1 MATVLKS
8 QDRGKLNL
16 QKSVQALTDAS
27 FVLENGQAITYEQLL
42 VLLSAEL
49 GGGGG
54 GGRTTTKVEVT
65 SDETLPATA
74 GTDYVV
80 FVTAA
85 AVITLPT
92 AVDSTCSYTIKKK
105 TSGAVSVEFDGAETC
120 EGETSILLNRQN
132 ESKTFESDGTNWNII

>member
-1 MATVLKS
+1 MSTLTA
-8 QDRGKLNL
+8 QDREKRNL
-16 QKSVQALTDAS
+16 QLSVDALTNAS
-27 FVLENGQAITYEQLL
+27 FMLENGRAITYDQLL

-49 GGGGG
+49 GGGS
-54 GGRTTTKVEVT
+54 GRTTTKVTVT
-65 SDETLPATA
+65 GDETLSATA

-92 AVDSTCSYTIKKK
+92 ATDSTCSYTIKKI

-120 EGETSILLNRQN
+120 EGETTILLNRQY

>member
-16 QKSVQALTDAS
+16 QKSVQALTDTS
-27 FVLENGQAITYEQLL
+27 FVLENGQSITYDQLL

-54 GGRTTTKVEVT
+54 RTTTKVPVT